1 MIKKLLSIFL
11 LLSFCLQEN
20 IAFAIESNDI
30 NYHVQRL
37 DNEQYPHKKVLKK
50 YDPYLLTIVN
60 KNKKS
65 ILSTADSQVLLLGE
79 NDNSIVSETRRDIYR
94 NTRRRD
100 IAKSYSIGVPC
111 AAVSGA
117 IIGFT
122 FGLGIPVAI
131 GVMILG
137 NRPAQ
142 KAAQE
147 NYQIAEEIYQ
157 SRGLPLRFEPQ
168 EINQLLLLV
177 PKKEKLSKVTITD
190 VMYENNVNKKFD
202 LTIDLTKMEY

>member
-11 LLSFCLQEN
+11 LISFCLQAN

-37 DNEQYPHKKVLKK
+37 DKEQYPHKKVLKK

-79 NDNSIVSETRRDIYR
+79 NDNSIISETRRDIYR
-94 NTRRRD
+94 NTRRSD

-142 KAAQE
+142 KAARE

-202 LTIDLTKMEY
+202 LTLDLTKMEY

>member
-11 LLSFCLQEN
+11 LLSFCLQAN

-37 DNEQYPHKKVLKK
+37 DKEQYPHKKVMKK

-65 ILSTADSQVLLLGE
+65 ILSTADSQVLLSDD
-79 NDNSIVSETRRDIYR
+79 NDNSIISETRRNIYR

-100 IAKSYSIGVPC
+100 IGKSYSIGVPC
-111 AAVSGA
+111 AAVGGA

-137 NRPAQ
+137 NRPAR

-177 PKKEKLSKVTITD
+177 PKKEKLSKVTITN
-190 VMYENNVNKKFD
+190 VMYENNINKKFD

>member
-1 MIKKLLSIFL
+1 MIKKFLAIFL
-11 LLSFCLQEN
+11 LLAFCFQTN
-20 IAFAIESNDI
+20 AVYAIEAN
-30 NYHVQRL
+30 NLTYHVQRL
-37 DNEQYPHKKVLKK
+37 DKEQYPHKKVIKK
-50 YDPYLLTIVN
+50 YDPYLLTLVN
-60 KNKKS
+60 KDKKS
-65 ILSTADSQVLLLGE
+65 ILANADSEILLFDD
-79 NDNSIVSETRRDIYR
+79 NDNSIVSETRRDAYR
-94 NTRRRD
+94 KIRRRD
-100 IAKSYSIGVPC
+100 IGKSYSIGIPC
-111 AAVSGA
+111 AIVSGA

-137 NRPAQ
+137 DRPAK

-177 PKKEKLSKVTITD
+177 PKKEKLSKVTITN
-190 VMYENNVNKKFD
+190 VMYENNINKKFD

>member
-1 MIKKLLSIFL
+1 MIKKLLSVFL
-11 LLSFCLQEN
+11 LLLFSFQANLV
-20 IAFAIESNDI
+20 FAIESNDI
-30 NYHVQRL
+30 NYRVKRL
-37 DNEQYPHKKVLKK
+37 DLEQYPHKKVIKK
-50 YDPYLLTIVN
+50 YNPYLLTVVN
-60 KNKKS
+60 KCKKS
-65 ILSTADSQVLLLGE
+65 ILSTADSQVLLFAE
-79 NDNSIVSETRRDIYR
+79 NDSLIVSETRRNIYR
-94 NTRRRD
+94 SIRRKD
-100 IAKSYSIGVPC
+100 IGKYYSIGVPC

-137 NRPAQ
+137 NRPAK

-147 NYQIAEEIYQ
+147 NYQVAKEIYH
-157 SRGLPLRFEPQ
+157 SRGLPLRFDPQ
-168 EINQLLLLV
+168 DIKQLLLLV
-177 PKKEKLSKVTITD
+177 PKKEKLSKVTITN

>member
-1 MIKKLLSIFL
+1 MIKKFLAIFL
-11 LLSFCLQEN
+11 LLAFCFQTNAVL
-20 IAFAIESNDI
+20 AIEAN
-30 NYHVQRL
+30 NLTYHVQRL
-37 DNEQYPHKKVLKK
+37 DKEQYPHKKVIKK
-50 YDPYLLTIVN
+50 YDPYLLTLVN
-60 KNKKS
+60 KDKKS
-65 ILSTADSQVLLLGE
+65 ILANADSEILLFDE
-79 NDNSIVSETRRDIYR
+79 NNNFIDSETRRDTYR
-94 NTRRRD
+94 KTRRRD
-100 IAKSYSIGVPC
+100 IGKSYSIGVPC
-111 AAVSGA
+111 ALVSGA

-122 FGLGIPVAI
+122 LGLGIPVAI

-137 NRPAQ
+137 NRPAK

-177 PKKEKLSKVTITD
+177 PKKEKLSKVTITN
-190 VMYENNVNKKFD
+190 VIYENNINKKFD

>member
-202 LTIDLTKMEY
+202 FTIDLTKMEY

>member
-1 MIKKLLSIFL
+1 MTKRVLSIFL
-11 LLSFCLQEN
+11 LLSFCFQTNL
-20 IAFAIESNDI
+20 AFAIETNDV

-37 DNEQYPHKKVLKK
+37 DKEQYPHKKVIKK

-65 ILSTADSQVLLLGE
+65 LLSTADSQILLFDE
-79 NDNSIVSETRRDIYR
+79 NDSSIVSETRRNIYR

-100 IAKSYSIGVPC
+100 IGKSYSIGVPC
-111 AAVSGA
+111 VAVGGA

-137 NRPAQ
+137 NRPAR

-177 PKKEKLSKVTITD
+177 PKKEKLSKVTITN

>member
-1 MIKKLLSIFL
+1 MIKKFLAIFL
-11 LLSFCLQEN
+11 LLAFCFQAN
-20 IAFAIESNDI
+20 VVFAIEAN
-30 NYHVQRL
+30 NVTYHVQRL
-37 DNEQYPHKKVLKK
+37 DKEQYPHKKVMKK

-65 ILSTADSQVLLLGE
+65 ILSTADSQVLLSDD
-79 NDNSIVSETRRDIYR
+79 NDNSIISETRRNIYR

-100 IAKSYSIGVPC
+100 IGKAYSIGIPC

-131 GVMILG
+131 GVSILG
-137 NRPAQ
+137 NRPAK

-190 VMYENNVNKKFD
+190 VMYENNINKKFD

>member
-1 MIKKLLSIFL
+1 MIKKLLSAFL
-11 LLSFCLQEN
+11 LFSFCFQAN
-20 IAFAIESNDI
+20 IAFAIETNNIS
-30 NYHVQRL
+30 YHAQRL
-37 DNEQYPHKKVLKK
+37 DKEQYPHKKVLKK

-65 ILSTADSQVLLLGE
+65 ILSTADSQVLLFDE
-79 NDNSIVSETRRDIYR
+79 SDSSIVSETRRSLYR

-111 AAVSGA
+111 AAVGGA

-137 NRPAQ
+137 NRPAN

-147 NYQIAEEIYQ
+147 NYQIAEEIYK

-168 EINQLLLLV
+168 DINQLLLLV
-177 PKKEKLSKVTITD
+177 PKKEKLSKVVITN

>member
-1 MIKKLLSIFL
+1 MIKKFLAIFL
-11 LLSFCLQEN
+11 LLAFCFQAN
-20 IAFAIESNDI
+20 VVFAIEAN
-30 NYHVQRL
+30 NVTYHVQRL
-37 DNEQYPHKKVLKK
+37 DKEQYPHKKVIKK
-50 YDPYLLTIVN
+50 YDPYLLTLVN
-60 KNKKS
+60 KDKKS
-65 ILSTADSQVLLLGE
+65 ILANADSEILLFDE
-79 NDNSIVSETRRDIYR
+79 NDNSIVSETRREAYR

-100 IAKSYSIGVPC
+100 IGKSYSIGVPC
-111 AAVSGA
+111 ALVSGA

-137 NRPAQ
+137 NRPAR

-177 PKKEKLSKVTITD
+177 PKKEKLSKVTITN